1 MRLSRILFVIVSVCI
16 ASAGVGVTLA
26 LARGYGAS
34 ASPAANCEVPL
45 QYATLQDALDQ
56 VTCNTIQVIT
66 GTYNTDLVITRN
78 VTIQGLAANLVHIQG
93 TSTGPVISTTTGINV
108 TLQGLSISG
117 GSNSA
122 QNGGGIVNYGTLFI
136 QDVLIEN
143 NTTQFSGGAIANLGI
158 LTLVNSTLRANQ
170 AGGTAGAIFLGKN
183 SKAALAN
190 VTISGNQAV
199 NGGGAIADTALG
211 NATAAISN
219 TTIVQ
224 NFSQAGGGGIDLFSA
239 QVFVVNT
246 ILAQNNNST
255 GLSNLNDS
263 NHLLTSRGYN
273 LEDSS
278 DAAFTST
285 GDQRDV
291 SPLLSPLALNG
302 GTTPSHALILGSPAI
317 DAGNAIICSQ
327 PPVDNVDQ
335 RGVSRHQGASCD
347 IGAYEY
353 DATPLL
359 KNGPARS
366 PANQVITYTLVISA
380 INPNVSGLIVEDILP
395 AGLVYNDQLKATYG
409 SASYDSTHKKVVWNN
424 ATFSPAEG
432 GSGASIPSS
441 LYGYALAQCSDQP
454 NQFYLL
460 GGFDASGN
468 PSNQVFLYDA
478 AQDAWKTL
486 ANLPTALANA
496 SAACYQGRIYL
507 LGGYDGSTVVD
518 QMNIYDIS
526 SNVWRRVLHG
536 LPTARMGAALGLWQG
551 KLYLAGGVTSEN
563 PSPTI
568 TSTLNIYDIAG
579 DNWTKGSSL
588 PQSTSFAGY
597 AQSGSEL
604 FLAGGWSSLNPT
616 TTLSSTLRLNLAA
629 DSWSAGPSIPAQR
642 ADFALLAS
650 DTSLYALGGVDASG
664 ILTDSVIDLDR
675 SNWPAGVWS
684 TTLPDLTQG
693 TRSFLATCTPVDG
706 GRLWFPGGF
715 IGSASNGNPYR
726 PVYEGCSSQPT
737 INVSI
742 TFQAKLNIAT
752 GHAITNAA
760 QLTAGGATFRATA
773 RTFVPPDVSVGDVS
787 LLEGAE
793 GETTLFEFPVSL
805 SAADEQPDY
814 ITLSTQD
821 GTATLADHDYRP
833 RYGVLTIPPGS
844 TLVTFTVTVNGDDH
858 IETDEYFYAEI
869 RNSGDL
875 VVKKPTGVG
884 TILTDDYGAFMPILS
899 R

>member
-1 MRLSRILFVIVSVCI
+1 MRFSRILFVIVSLCI
-16 ASAGVGVTLA
+16 ASAGIGVTLA
-26 LARGYGAS
+26 LASGYGAS

-45 QYATLQDALDQ
+45 QYATLQDALH
-56 VTCNTIQVIT
+56 VTTCDTIQVIT
-66 GTYNTDLVITRN
+66 GTYTTNLVITRSVN
-78 VTIQGLAANLVHIQG
+78 IQGLAANLVHIQG
-93 TSTGPVISTTTGINV
+93 TATGPVISTTTGTDV
-108 TLQGLSISG
+108 TLQGLTISG
-117 GSNSA
+117 GSSSA

-143 NTTQFSGGAIANLGI
+143 NTTQFSGGGIANLGN
-158 LTLVNSTLRANQ
+158 LRLVNSTLRANQ

-183 SKAALAN
+183 SKATLAN
-190 VTISGNQAV
+190 VTISGNKAV
-199 NGGGAIADTALG
+199 GGGGAIGDTALG
-211 NATAAISN
+211 NATATISN

-224 NFSQAGGGGIDLFSA
+224 NFSQTGGGGIDLVSA
-239 QVFVVNT
+239 HVSVVNT

-263 NHLLTSRGYN
+263 NNFLTSRGYN

-278 DAAFTST
+278 DPVFTAT
-285 GDQRDV
+285 GDQQDV

-359 KNGPARS
+359 KYGPARS
-366 PANQVITYTLVISA
+366 PANQVITYTLVISG
-380 INPNVSGLIVEDILP
+380 INPNVSGLKVEDTLP
-395 AGLVYNDQLKATYG
+395 AGLVYNDQLKATLG
-409 SASYDSTHKKVVWNN
+409 NASYNSTLKKIEWNN
-424 ATFSPAEG
+424 ASFSPAEG
-432 GSGASIPSS
+432 GSGAPIPSS

-460 GGFDASGN
+460 GGFNASGN

-478 AQDAWKTL
+478 AQDAWKTR

-507 LGGYDGSTVVD
+507 LGGYNGSTIVD

-526 SNVWRRVLHG
+526 SNVWRTVLHG
-536 LPTARMGAALGLWQG
+536 LPSARMGAALGLWQG
-551 KLYLAGGVTSEN
+551 KLYLAGGVTTET

-568 TSTLNIYDIAG
+568 TRTLNIYDIAS

-588 PQSTSFAGY
+588 PQTISFAGY

-616 TTLSSTLRLNLAA
+616 TTLSSSLRLNLEA

-684 TTLPDLTQG
+684 TSLPNLTQG

-715 IGSASNGNPYR
+715 IGSASNDNPYR

-742 TFQAKLNIAT
+742 TFQAKLNVAT

-773 RTFVPPDVSVGDVS
+773 RTFVPPEVSVGDVS
-787 LLEGAE
+787 LPEGAA
-793 GETTLFEFPVSL
+793 GETTPFEFPVSL
-805 SAADEQPDY
+805 SAADEQTDY
-814 ITLSTQD
+814 ITLVTQN

-833 RYGVLTIPPGS
+833 RYQVLTIPPGS
-844 TLVTFTVTVNGDDH
+844 TLVTFTVTINGDDL
-858 IETDEYFYAEI
+858 IEPDEYFYANI
-869 RNSGDL
+869 LNSGDL
-875 VVKKPTGVG
+875 VVKKPTGIG
-884 TILTDDYGAFMPILS
+884 TILNDDYGAFMPILS